1 MSLDH
6 LRQFHTYVN
15 YDAQAHAHILP
26 SNSQVSVRRI
36 TAITEKHTD
45 NENVLTRAQRI
56 KQTIIIIIIN
66 GHRLFRF
73 ARTHTGTQ
81 ARSPQAA
88 AQKSRTP

>member
-6 LRQFHTYVN
+6 LRQFHTYVH
-15 YDAQAHAHILP
+15 YDANILL

-45 NENVLTRAQRI
+45 NENVPTRAQRI
-56 KQTIIIIIIN
+56 KQTIIIIN

-88 AQKSRTP
+88 AQKRRTP

>member
-6 LRQFHTYVN
+6 LRQFQTYVH
-15 YDAQAHAHILP
+15 YDANILL

-56 KQTIIIIIIN
+56 KQTIIIIIIIN

-88 AQKSRTP
+88 AQKRTP